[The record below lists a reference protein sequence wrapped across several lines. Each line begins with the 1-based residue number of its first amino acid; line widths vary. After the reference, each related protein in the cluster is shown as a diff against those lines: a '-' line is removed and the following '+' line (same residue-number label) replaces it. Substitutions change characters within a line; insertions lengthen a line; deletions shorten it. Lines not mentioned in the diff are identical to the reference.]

1 MVSLSLLVCPLILS
15 AYRPVHLQLQW
26 LLSVALEPDI
36 TSLIMVQTSSLQCFG
51 TSFNPSLGN
60 RSTLSP
66 LVFTEEDSTPI
77 PSSCADDG
85 A

>member
-1 MVSLSLLVCPLILS
+1 MVSLSLLVCPLIL
-15 AYRPVHLQLQW
+15 AAFRPVHLQLQW

-36 TSLIMVQTSSLQCFG
+36 TSLLMKHTTCQDSFG
-51 TSFNPSLGN
+51 TSLNPSLGN
-60 RSTLSP
+60 RSTVSP

>member
-1 MVSLSLLVCPLILS
+1 MMVSLSLLVCPLILS

-36 TSLIMVQTSSLQCFG
+36 TSLVMDSFG